1 MYFLYTNM
9 INNTTNT
16 EQLNKLIANSI
27 ILHRDRITMDLET
40 INKLLLGI
48 VTGPEYENNK
58 LNVKLKGSVNYTNI
72 VKSQE
77 SHEKCM
83 SAQDL
88 INEAK

>member
-58 LNVKLKGSVNYTNI
+58 LNVKLKGTVNYTNI